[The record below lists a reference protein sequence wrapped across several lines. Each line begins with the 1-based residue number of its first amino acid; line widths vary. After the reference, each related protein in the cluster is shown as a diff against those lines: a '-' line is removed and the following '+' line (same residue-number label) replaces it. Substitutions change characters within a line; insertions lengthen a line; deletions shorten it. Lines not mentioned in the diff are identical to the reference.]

1 MGGTKMPAR
10 ESELPDTPLIE
21 SGDAERTALIAAYP
35 ELAETISSLDE
46 HGYAI
51 LDPKFD
57 ADDLDIAESF
67 CRDAVNASGRIQDGW
82 ISEPAIGRLAVH
94 QPILDILNKLYGR
107 RAFPFQTL
115 NFEMGTQ
122 QQPHSDT
129 FHFNSTPERF
139 MCGVW
144 VALEDISSDAGPL
157 IYYPGSHKLPILNRT
172 ELGGARLYSDYEKHI
187 QRLITEHGLQ
197 PEYGLLKRGQALIWS
212 ANLIHGGS
220 ARNKAE
226 LTRRSQV
233 THYYFEDCAYHT
245 PLDYDLDQKTHFIRQ
260 PYDLSRRKHV
270 LSQRKHLNEQLSL
283 REIWAQRWHLWRQ
296 RPPRF

>member
-1 MGGTKMPAR
+1 MPAR

-21 SGDAERTALIAAYP
+21 SGDAARASLISTYP
-35 ELAETISSLDE
+35 ELAEIVSSLAE
-46 HGYAI
+46 NGYAI
-51 LDPKFD
+51 LDPEYD
-57 ADDLDIAESF
+57 AGDLATAEAF
-67 CRDAVNASGRIQDGW
+67 CRDVVADRGRIQDGW
-82 ISEPAIGRLAVH
+82 ISEPAIGRVAVH
-94 QPILDILNKLYGR
+94 QPIIDLLSQLYGR

-115 NFEMGTQ
+115 NFEVGTQ
-122 QQPHSDT
+122 QKPHSDT
-129 FHFNSTPERF
+129 YHFNSTPERF

-144 VALEDISSDAGPL
+144 VALEDISPDAGPL
-157 IYYPGSHKLPILNRT
+157 IYYPGSHKLPILKRT
-172 ELGGARLYSDYEKHI
+172 ELGGTQFYPDYEKHI
-187 QRLITEHGLQ
+187 QRLIEDHGLQ

-220 ARNKAE
+220 KRNNPE

-245 PLDYDLDQKTHFIRQ
+245 PLDFDPERGTHFIRQ
-260 PYDLSRRKHV
+260 PYDLSRKKHV
-270 LSQRKHLNEQLSL
+270 LSQRKHLDEQLSL

>member
-1 MGGTKMPAR
+1 M
-10 ESELPDTPLIE
+10 SERVSNLPDVPLIE
-21 SGDAERTALIAAYP
+21 SGDAACAALAAAYP
-35 ELAETISSLDE
+35 EQAGVIASLQAD
-46 HGYAI
+46 GYAI
-51 LDPKFD
+51 IEPGFD
-57 ADDLDIAESF
+57 VADLD
-67 CRDAVNASGRIQDGW
+67 AVEAWGQTALKETPRIQDGW
-82 ISEPAIGRLAVH
+82 IEQAAIGRLAVH
-94 QPILDILNKLYGR
+94 APILDLLSKLYGR

-115 NFEMGTQ
+115 NFDVGTQ
-122 QQPHSDT
+122 QAPHSDT
-129 FHFNSTPERF
+129 FHFDSTPQRF

-144 VALEDISSDAGPL
+144 VALEDISPEAGPL
-157 IYYPGSHKLPILNRT
+157 IYYPGSHTLPILERQ
-172 ELGGARLYSDYEKHI
+172 EIGGARTYPDYERHI
-187 QRLITEHGLQ
+187 AGLIDAHGLQ

-220 ARNKAE
+220 RRLNPA

-245 PLDYDLDQKTHFIRQ
+245 PLDFDLEQGRHFIRQ

-270 LSQRKHLNEQLSL
+270 LSQRKYLNEQLSQ

>member
-1 MGGTKMPAR
+1 MPAR
-10 ESELPDTPLIE
+10 ESKLPDTPLIE
-21 SGDAERTALIAAYP
+21 SGDAARMALIAAYP
-35 ELAETISSLDE
+35 ELADTISSLDE

-57 ADDLDIAESF
+57 ADALDTAESF
-67 CRDAVNASGRIQDGW
+67 CRDAVKENARIQDGW
-82 ISEPAIGRLAVH
+82 MSEPAIGRLAVH
-94 QPILDILNKLYGR
+94 QPILDILSKLYGR
-107 RAFPFQTL
+107 RALPFQTL

-122 QQPHSDT
+122 QKPHSDT

-144 VALEDISSDAGPL
+144 VALEDISPDAGPL
-157 IYYPGSHKLPILNRT
+157 IYYPGSHKLPILKRT
-172 ELGGARLYSDYEKHI
+172 DLDGAQQYGDYEKQI
-187 QRLITEHGLQ
+187 QRLIAEHGLQ

-220 ARNKAE
+220 ARKKAE

-245 PLDYDLDQKTHFIRQ
+245 PLDYDLDQQTHFIRQ
-260 PYDLSRRKHV
+260 PFDLSRRKHV